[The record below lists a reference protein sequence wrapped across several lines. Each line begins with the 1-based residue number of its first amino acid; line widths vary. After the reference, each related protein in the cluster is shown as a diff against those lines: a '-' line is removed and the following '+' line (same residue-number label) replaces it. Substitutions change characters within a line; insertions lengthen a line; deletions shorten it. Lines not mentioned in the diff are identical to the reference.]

1 MKKNTFWLV
10 ICLSLFVLVTGCT
23 KKHDIN
29 EKVIN
34 RISIA
39 EVKGFDPIM
48 ADDLY
53 SGREISQIYEGLLQ
67 YHWLKLPY
75 ELMPNLA
82 ESMPTVSSDG
92 KTYTIKL
99 RPGVKFQDDA
109 AFPGGKGRELE
120 AKDFV
125 YSIKRL
131 ADSHNQATGWWV
143 LDGKLVGLNEW
154 RDKNAK
160 LPAANYDEEVE
171 GVKVIDKYSFQFKL
185 AKTFPQFL
193 YSLAMPFTYV
203 VSREVVEK
211 YGKEFIN
218 HPVGTGPFVLPV
230 FDQGK
235 KITYTKNPTFRE
247 KFYPSDASE
256 EFKGMLGDAGK
267 RLPLVDKV
275 VVNIMTESQPAWL
288 KLNKGEVDY
297 FAVPK
302 DNFAAA
308 IKDNKLAPDLEA
320 KGVILEIAPQLDV
333 TYTGFNFENKLF
345 HNTKLRKAMYLA
357 YDEEKANTL
366 FYNNTAFP
374 AQSIVPPGIA
384 GNEKNYKNPF
394 KGLKLEEAKKILAEA
409 GYPNGKGLPEIKYD
423 FPDSTTSRQIA
434 EYFQK
439 QMEQIGVKIKLSA
452 SPWPEFNARV
462 KKKSIEM
469 FGLAWSAD
477 YPDAENFLQLFYGPN
492 KSPGANGTNYD
503 NPVFNKEFEAAVQ
516 MQDSPERTARYIK
529 LNKFLAEEAVSLF
542 GVHRQAYTLK
552 QGWIKNYHHS
562 DLHHDSI
569 QYLDVDTVKKAELLK
584 KF

>member
-1 MKKNTFWLV
+1 MKKSTFCLIAFLSALLV
-10 ICLSLFVLVTGCT
+10 FSGCT
-23 KKHDIN
+23 KKHDVN
-29 EKVIN
+29 EKVLN
-34 RISIA
+34 LVSSA
-39 EVKGFDPIM
+39 EIKGFDPIM

-53 SGREISQIYEGLLQ
+53 SGREISKIYEGLLQ
-67 YHWLKLPY
+67 YHWLKVPY

-82 ESMPTVSSDG
+82 ESMPTISKDG
-92 KTYTIKL
+92 KTYTFKL
-99 RPGVKFQDDA
+99 RSGVKFQDDA

-143 LDGKLVGLNEW
+143 LDGKLAGLNEW
-154 RDKNAK
+154 RDKNGK
-160 LPAANYDEEVE
+160 LPASNYDEEVE
-171 GVKVIDKYSFQFKL
+171 GIKVIDKYSFQFKL
-185 AKTFPQFL
+185 AKVFPQFM

-203 VSREVVEK
+203 VAREVVEK

-218 HPVGTGPFVLPV
+218 HPVGTGPFILPL

-235 KITYTKNPTFRE
+235 KITYVKNPTFRE
-247 KFYPSDASE
+247 KFYPSEASE
-256 EFKGMLGDAGK
+256 EYKGLLKDAGK

-275 VVNIMTESQPAWL
+275 VVNIMTETQPAWL

-297 FAVPK
+297 LGIPK
-302 DNFAAA
+302 DNFASA

-320 KGVILEIAPQLDV
+320 KGISLEIAPQLDV
-333 TYTGFNFENKLF
+333 TYTGFNYENKLF
-345 HNTKLRKAMYLA
+345 HNVKLRKAMFMA
-357 YDEEKANTL
+357 YDEDKANAL
-366 FYNNTAFP
+366 FYNSTAFS
-374 AQSIVPPGIA
+374 AQSIVPPGVA
-384 GNEKNYKNPF
+384 GNDKNYKNPN
-394 KGLKLEEAKKILAEA
+394 KGLKLEEAKKMLAEA

-423 FPDSTTSRQIA
+423 YPDSTTSRQIA

-452 SPWPEFNARV
+452 SPWPEFQARV

-503 NPVFNKEFEAAVQ
+503 NPQFNKEFEAAVQ
-516 MQDSPERTARYIK
+516 MQDSPERTARYTK

-542 GVHRQAYTLK
+542 GLHRQAYTLK
-552 QGWIKNYHHS
+552 QGWINNYHHS

-569 QYLDVDTVKKAELLK
+569 QYLSVDTAKKAELLK

>member
-1 MKKNTFWLV
+1 MKKNTFWLA
-10 ICLSLFVLVTGCT
+10 IGLSLFVLINGCT

-34 RISIA
+34 LVSTA

-53 SGREISQIYEGLLQ
+53 SGREISKIYEGLLQ

-82 ESMPTVSSDG
+82 ESMPAVSSDG
-92 KTYTIKL
+92 KTYTVKL
-99 RPGVKFQDDA
+99 RAGVKFQDDA

-160 LPAANYDEEVE
+160 LPTANYDEDVE

-203 VSREVVEK
+203 VAREVVEK

-394 KGLKLEEAKKILAEA
+394 KGLKLEEAKKMLAEA

-503 NPVFNKEFEAAVQ
+503 NPAFNKEFEAAVQ